1 MQVFKEII
9 DLGDSYWEI
18 ESKRK
23 IDKCV
28 IDRCGVR
35 VEGSTDCEYDRK
47 QDSLESII
55 DDVIFR
61 IFPWGKGN
69 RIEAGD

>member
-1 MQVFKEII
+1 MQVFEEII
-9 DLGDSYWEI
+9 NLGDSYWEI
-18 ESKRK
+18 DSKWK

-28 IDRCGVR
+28 IDRRGVR

-61 IFPWGKGN
+61 IFPLGKRDG
-69 RIEAGD
+69 IKAGD